1 MPEHVLSRPDT
12 SRVPRGPLNWI
23 YFPLA
28 LLYHELLLRAFDT
41 TVTFFDA
48 ALLPIVLSALGG
60 GLLLSLLANLLPW
73 RKATRWAGLA
83 VIFLWSVYVCI
94 EYCCKSYFKSY
105 FALTFMVTM
114 TGHVV
119 GDFAGTI
126 PDVVLPRLPF
136 ILLAMLPVVG
146 CVLLRRRIAPPQ
158 RMGWK
163 PLLVLL
169 ALSLAFGGTGSVL
182 AHGGMYKTSY
192 TYGFNA
198 DAGVTHFGLNTTVRL
213 EMTYALFGQPAPDI
227 QVPEDDGGDDTAVT
241 APVVYGKNAMD
252 IDFDALAENASSSA
266 VANMSRYFGS
276 LTPSSQNEYTGMFK
290 GKNLILFT
298 AEAFSPW
305 FISEELTPALYRL
318 THEGFVCSN
327 FYQPGWG
334 QSTTGGEFAV
344 MTGLIPT
351 WVNGNVSFYATARN
365 SMPFALGNQF
375 RALGYTTAAYHDNI
389 YNYYNRDKTHPN
401 LGYDYQGQ
409 GSGLKL
415 TEDGSWPYS
424 DLEMLQNTID
434 PYIDAY
440 VKDGTPFHTYYMTVS
455 GHGGYGWGHAMAA
468 KNRQKAQAAY
478 PNASAQ
484 VQAYVAAN
492 LELESALAY
501 LLEELETAGIADD
514 TVICLAADHYPYLLS
529 DTDTDY
535 YNELRG
541 VTDSERDTSR
551 YRNALILWCGSM
563 DEPVQV
569 DEPCSAVDI
578 VPTLS
583 NLFGLTYDSRLL
595 SGRDILDKSYNASS
609 AAGSIPLVILPT
621 AGGNSWATAAGVYE
635 ASTRTFTAN
644 PGITVGEEYVSAIN
658 DRVSLQYHYAQLLV
672 TYDYYAIALPQ
683 EGHTPNAPQLAPP
696 APAEPENG
704 EEGAET
710 PSLYRSRARR
720 DFSGGCTVPAPAMHP
735 PGQAMPSSR
744 YPSYLP
750 VRARRS
756 IWRHWF
762 SPSAA
767 TVLTSISGCSRWITS
782 FTALATPPPA
792 AKPTPGALAS

>member
-1 MPEHVLSRPDT
+1 MIEKENEHAART
-12 SRVPRGPLNWI
+12 PLPGGRAHPAPLHWLF
-23 YFPLA
+23 FPA
-28 LLYHELLLRAFDT
+28 TVLYHELLLRAFDAQSVFFDGALALILLFAVGT
-41 TVTFFDA
+41 GLFWSLIVNLLRRPRAAFIVSVTVTA
-48 ALLPIVLSALGG
+48 
-60 GLLLSLLANLLPW
+60 
-73 RKATRWAGLA
+73 
-83 VIFLWSVYVCI
+83 LWSVLVCV
-94 EYCCKSYFKSY
+94 EYCCRSYFKSY
-105 FALTFMVTM
+105 FFLRFIGNMSENVVT
-114 TGHVV
+114 GF
-119 GDFAGTI
+119 GSAI
-126 PDVVLPRLPF
+126 PEVVLPRLPF

-227 QVPEDDGGDDTAVT
+227 QVPEDDSGDDTAVT

-440 VKDGTPFHTYYMTVS
+440 VKDGTSFHTYYMTVS

-478 PNASAQ
+478 PNASTQ

-563 DEPVQV
+563 DDPVQV

-644 PGITVGEEYVSAIN
+644 PGITVGEDYVSAIN

-696 APAEPENG
+696 APAEPEDG

-710 PSLYRSRARR
+710 PVP
-720 DFSGGCTVPAPAMHP
+720 DVSGDTVPEDGYVP
-735 PGQAMPSSR
+735 PDETQPE
-744 YPSYLP
+744 
-750 VRARRS
+750 
-756 IWRHWF
+756 
-762 SPSAA
+762 
-767 TVLTSISGCSRWITS
+767 
-782 FTALATPPPA
+782 
-792 AKPTPGALAS
+792 